1 MQKKP
6 FAAKTQ
12 RDKVTDFR
20 LKFTNKKSS
29 HSKIVNLQST
39 FLTMAFS
46 LIVFFLTSCSTDR
59 IAVQSSI
66 SILKNTDIALNE
78 EEDPDFA
85 EKAIASQLKMLEGV
99 IKTDPGNEELLLLAA
114 KGFCSYAFS
123 FVEEDDREKAK
134 IFYRRGLN
142 YGLQILKSDQSFED
156 SMKKGNESFKAALGN
171 INNQTL
177 PPLFWTAYCWGSLI
191 NLNRNSPE
199 ALISLPK
206 VEKMMKRVLEL
217 NEGYYF
223 GGAHLFFGVLY
234 GSTPPMLG
242 GKPEKSLFHFNK
254 ALEITQRKFLMGQ
267 VFYAKSYAIQT
278 QNKTLFKNL
287 LKEVSDSPSDILPS
301 QRLANELAKK
311 KAKILLQNIS
321 EHF

>member
-6 FAAKTQ
+6 FATKT
-12 RDKVTDFR
+12 RRRKSINFGLEFIN
-20 LKFTNKKSS
+20 LKLSQFA
-29 HSKIVNLQST
+29 ICNLQSAI
-39 FLTMAFS
+39 LIIPLY
-46 LIVFFLTSCSTDR
+46 LIVFSLTSCSTDR

-66 SILKNTDIALNE
+66 SILKNTVIALNE

-85 EKAIASQLKMLEGV
+85 EKAIASQLKMLEGM

-114 KGFCSYAFS
+114 RGFCSYAFS
-123 FVEEDDREKAK
+123 FVEEDDKERAK

-142 YGLQILKSDQSFED
+142 YGLQILISDKSFED
-156 SMKKGNESFKAALGN
+156 SMKKGNESFKAALSV

-177 PPLFWTAYCWGSLI
+177 PSLFWTAYCWGNLI

-206 VEKMMKRVLEL
+206 VEKMMQRVLEL

-223 GGAHLFFGVLY
+223 SGAHLYFGIFY
-234 GSTPPMLG
+234 GSLPPMFG
-242 GKPEKSLFHFNK
+242 GKPEKSQFHFNK
-254 ALEITQRKFLMGQ
+254 ALEMTQRKFLMAH
-267 VFYAKSYAIQT
+267 VLYAKSYAIQT

-287 LKEVSDSPSDILPS
+287 LKEVSDSPSDILPA

-311 KAKILLQNIS
+311 RAQRLLQDIN
-321 EHF
+321 EYF